1 MMRRALL
8 QHVGLQGVRVETFRV
23 YWRAYGGWFALITS
37 PYFLCAGIFA
47 ALCKPLWFDGAA
59 KNFPWTDWALSLLS
73 SLISFSIG
81 GLAVILAFSNEKFVR
96 LIRQNGKENSYFMV
110 LTTAFFHFI
119 LVQFIAIALVIILI
133 SYQTVFLSG
142 VAFWVFSYAIA
153 CGIAAAASLLESA
166 HILNRMGI
174 LDVND

>member
-1 MMRRALL
+1 MRRALL

-96 LIRQNGKENSYFMV
+96 LIRQNGKEDSYFMV
-110 LTTAFFHFI
+110 LKTNPSIHFI
-119 LVQFIAIALVIILI
+119 YLKLNLI
-133 SYQTVFLSG
+133 NLNSKLTINLF
-142 VAFWVFSYAIA
+142 FS
-153 CGIAAAASLLESA
+153 
-166 HILNRMGI
+166 HPLNI
-174 LDVND
+174 NLIEP